1 MKNSMKIKEN
11 DFQLIS
17 VVIPS
22 LNGNYAKLLF
32 LTGEEYDKLKKTSKS
47 NSGKGEGIYAL
58 YAESN
63 MYHDIL
69 TTGTGVLTR
78 RQFDEL
84 LKNGYN
90 SKMQKGRNGVEL
102 KQVV

>member
-1 MKNSMKIKEN
+1 MKNSIKTTDN

-22 LNGNYAKLLF
+22 LNGNYGKLLF

-47 NSGKGEGIYAL
+47 NSGKCESIYAL

-69 TTGTGVLTR
+69 TSGTGGLNR
-78 RQFDEL
+78 AQFDEL

-90 SKMQKGRNGVEL
+90 SKIQMGRNGVEL